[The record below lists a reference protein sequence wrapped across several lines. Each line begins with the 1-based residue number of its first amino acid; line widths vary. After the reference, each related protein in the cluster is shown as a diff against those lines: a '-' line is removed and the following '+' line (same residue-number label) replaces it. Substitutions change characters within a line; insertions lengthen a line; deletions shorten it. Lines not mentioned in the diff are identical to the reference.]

1 MGEDV
6 EEPRHMRSYGPSR
19 TILVVSQFQ
28 PQRHSLLYI
37 WILMVRTRLIVR
49 LCLLTH
55 LQQLIANVDCLQADV
70 SVEKKKGLAVSFP
83 ELF

>member
-1 MGEDV
+1 
-6 EEPRHMRSYGPSR
+6 
-19 TILVVSQFQ
+19 
-28 PQRHSLLYI
+28 
-37 WILMVRTRLIVR
+37 MVRTRLIVR

>member
-37 WILMVRTRLIVR
+37 SYATKCMDSNGSNSSN
-49 LCLLTH
+49 CSSLL
-55 LQQLIANVDCLQADV
+55 ANASSAVDRKC
-70 SVEKKKGLAVSFP
+70 GLPSG
-83 ELF
+83 